1 MVRHSVSM
9 NGDRFRLTY
18 TDGSLKTVIK
28 GHLISGV
35 PFNTVKMGMIYQW
48 RVYDGVV
55 GNKCS

>member
-9 NGDRFRLTY
+9 NGDRPRLTDIDSY
-18 TDGSLKTVIK
+18 IKTVIK